1 MSLYDKR
8 SIISLLKGYIQFGLN
23 QLLSFYYISVII
35 LRAGHM
41 NMIDPVVYL
50 KPELGSGG
58 AGGTLSSLVGFPGC
72 PYSDRS
78 LLPNFIFQHILYAL
92 ASLVS

>member
-1 MSLYDKR
+1 MGDWVNFPAASLPSFNKEG
-8 SIISLLKGYIQFGLN
+8 SKIQ
-23 QLLSFYYISVII
+23 
-35 LRAGHM
+35 R
-41 NMIDPVVYL
+41 DPVVYL